1 MSAIVRFDEM
11 QLMAASVAKGGLFGV
26 KTPDQAISLM
36 LLCQAEGLHPMTAVS
51 QYHII
56 QGRPALKSDA
66 LLARFQAAGG
76 KVEWPVYQDDKVTGR
91 FSHPQGGTLEVTWTM
106 KDAAR
111 AGLTNKEVW
120 RQYPRSMLRARVL
133 AEGIRTVFPGVMAG
147 TYTVEEVR
155 DFGPGPVANINSPP
169 VVGRALPGQDQEGD
183 DLAAIAAAQDMD
195 ALKAAFTSAYKLAR
209 AANDDEGIARLEEAK
224 NRRKAE
230 LEAITGEIVNG

>member
-1 MSAIVRFDEM
+1 
-11 QLMAASVAKGGLFGV
+11 
-26 KTPDQAISLM
+26 
-36 LLCQAEGLHPMTAVS
+36 MTAVS

-66 LLARFQAAGG
+66 LLARFQQAGG

-111 AGLTNKEVW
+111 AGLANKEVW

-133 AEGIRTVFPGVMAG
+133 AEGIRTVYPGVMAG

-155 DFGPGPVANINSPP
+155 DFGPGSAAAPHIPHS
-169 VVGRALPGQDQEGD
+169 LPGQDQEGD
-183 DLAAIAAAQDMD
+183 DLNAIATAQDMD

-230 LEAITGEIVNG
+230 LEAITVESSNG

>member
-1 MSAIVRFDEM
+1 MNAVVRFDEL
-11 QLMAASVAKGGLFGV
+11 QQMAASVAKGGLFGV

-155 DFGPGPVANINSPP
+155 DFGSGPVANINAPP
-169 VVGRALPGQDQEGD
+169 VGRALPGQDQEGD

>member
-1 MSAIVRFDEM
+1 MTAIVRFDEM

-155 DFGPGPVANINSPP
+155 DFGPGPVANINAPP
-169 VVGRALPGQDQEGD
+169 VGRALPGQDQEGD
-183 DLAAIAAAQDMD
+183 DLAAIATAQDMD

-209 AANDDEGIARLEEAK
+209 AASDEEGIARLEEAK

>member
-1 MSAIVRFDEM
+1 VNAVVKFDEV
-11 QLMAASVAKGGLFGV
+11 QLMAAAVAKGGLFGV
-26 KTPDQAISLM
+26 KTADQAISLM

-66 LLARFQAAGG
+66 LLARFQQAGG

-111 AGLTNKEVW
+111 AGLANKEVW

-133 AEGIRTVFPGVMAG
+133 AEGIRTVYPGVMAG

-155 DFGPGPVANINSPP
+155 DFGPGPSTLD
-169 VVGRALPGQDQEGD
+169 RTTCYL
-183 DLAAIAAAQDMD
+183 
-195 ALKAAFTSAYKLAR
+195 R
-209 AANDDEGIARLEEAK
+209 EETA
-224 NRRKAE
+224 
-230 LEAITGEIVNG
+230 

>member
-1 MSAIVRFDEM
+1 MNAVVRFEEM

-66 LLARFQAAGG
+66 LLARFQQAGG

-111 AGLTNKEVW
+111 AGLANKEVW

-133 AEGIRTVFPGVMAG
+133 AEGIRTVYPGVMAG

-155 DFGPGPVANINSPP
+155 DFGPGPAAAPHIPHS
-169 VVGRALPGQDQEGD
+169 LPGRDQEGD
-183 DLAAIAAAQDMD
+183 DLNAIATAADMD

-209 AANDDEGIARLEEAK
+209 AANDEEGIARLEEAK

-230 LEAITGEIVNG
+230 LEAITVESANG

>member
-1 MSAIVRFDEM
+1 MNAVVRFEEM

-66 LLARFQAAGG
+66 LLARFQQAGG

-155 DFGPGPVANINSPP
+155 DFGPGPVAAPHSLPHS
-169 VVGRALPGQDQEGD
+169 LPGQDQEGD
-183 DLAAIAAAQDMD
+183 DLNAIATAADMD
-195 ALKAAFTSAYKLAR
+195 ALKAAFTTAYKLAR

-230 LEAITGEIVNG
+230 LEAITVETTNGV

>member
-1 MSAIVRFDEM
+1 MSAVVRFDEM
-11 QLMAASVAKGGLFGV
+11 QQMAASVAKGGLFGV
-26 KTPDQAISLM
+26 KTADQAISLM

-66 LLARFQAAGG
+66 LLARFQQAGG

-111 AGLTNKEVW
+111 AGLANKEVW

-133 AEGIRTVFPGVMAG
+133 AEGIRTVYPGVMAG

-155 DFGPGPVANINSPP
+155 DFG
-169 VVGRALPGQDQEGD
+169 D
-183 DLAAIAAAQDMD
+183 
-195 ALKAAFTSAYKLAR
+195 
-209 AANDDEGIARLEEAK
+209 
-224 NRRKAE
+224 RKSVCRE
-230 LEAITGEIVNG
+230 RV

>member
-1 MSAIVRFDEM
+1 MSAVVRFDEM
-11 QLMAASVAKGGLFGV
+11 QQMAASVAKGGLFGV
-26 KTPDQAISLM
+26 KTADQAISLM

-66 LLARFQAAGG
+66 LLARFQQAGG

-111 AGLTNKEVW
+111 AGLANKEVW

-133 AEGIRTVFPGVMAG
+133 AEGIRTVYPGVMAG

-155 DFGPGPVANINSPP
+155 DFGPGPAALHHS
-169 VVGRALPGQDQEGD
+169 LPGRDQEGD
-183 DLAAIAAAQDMD
+183 DLNAIATAADMD
-195 ALKAAFTSAYKLAR
+195 ALKAAFTTAYKLAR

-230 LEAITGEIVNG
+230 LEAITVESSNG

>member
-1 MSAIVRFDEM
+1 MNAVVRFEEM

-26 KTPDQAISLM
+26 KTADQAISLM

-66 LLARFQAAGG
+66 LLARFQQAGG

-111 AGLTNKEVW
+111 AGLANKEVW

-133 AEGIRTVFPGVMAG
+133 AEGIRTVYPGVMAG

-155 DFGPGPVANINSPP
+155 DFGPGPVAAPHITHS
-169 VVGRALPGQDQEGD
+169 LPGQDQEGD
-183 DLAAIAAAQDMD
+183 DLNAIATAQDMD
-195 ALKAAFTSAYKLAR
+195 ALKAAFTTAYKLAR

-230 LEAITGEIVNG
+230 LEAITVESSNG

>member
-1 MSAIVRFDEM
+1 MNAVVRFEEM

-66 LLARFQAAGG
+66 LLARFQQAGG

-111 AGLTNKEVW
+111 AGLANKEVW

-133 AEGIRTVFPGVMAG
+133 AEGIRTVYPGVMAG

-155 DFGPGPVANINSPP
+155 DFGPGPAAAPHIPHL
-169 VVGRALPGQDQEGD
+169 LPGQDQEGD
-183 DLAAIAAAQDMD
+183 DLNAIATAADMD
-195 ALKAAFTSAYKLAR
+195 ALKAAFTTAYKLAR

-230 LEAITGEIVNG
+230 LEAITVESSNG